1 MKWLLIITQSLST
14 VVSCYFFYKNHLA
27 LKENNILLENMTN
40 KMSILIEEKKIL
52 ENLKPEAL
60 IEIVNPSSSEE
71 ILIYRICSLAL
82 VIVVGIIIYSYSKGT
97 TPPPGGGGGG
107 DDGFKSLVVQKLVA
121 ISEDNQII
129 SEKIDDLIEASE
141 PVEVVKNVLLEWKF
155 Q

>member
-1 MKWLLIITQSLST
+1 
-14 VVSCYFFYKNHLA
+14 LA

-52 ENLKPEAL
+52 ENIKPEAL
-60 IEIVNPSSSEE
+60 TEIVNSSSSEE

-82 VIVVGIIIYSYSKGT
+82 VIVVGVLIYSYSKGT

-141 PVEVVKNVLLEWKF
+141 PVETVKNVLLEWKF